1 MADPNKKSAWEIAA
15 AKKAAT
21 APIVGAPMPAQDFA
35 DTAVQYF
42 KLPDGTVI
50 NGTLIKVGASK
61 AFTGAADG
69 KVGPGAAK
77 TSLVS
82 QGVVNSTRLN
92 NKDLRV
98 KIKVPTEYQHVFA
111 TFESDNHGG
120 IIFPY
125 TPQISVEHRAEY
137 TPQTP
142 LHSNYALNFYK
153 NSMVSDISIQGIFTV
168 QNDADAAQLL
178 ATIHLLRALTKGRF
192 GGTDPFK
199 GSPPPIC
206 RLYAYGAY
214 MLDKVPVVISS
225 FKQDF
230 PSDIDYYHLTESS
243 NIKNFGQA
251 FVPTRCTISIVC
263 KPMFSRNEMLSSA
276 TVPQWLDATN
286 SSRNTGII

>member
-1 MADPNKKSAWEIAA
+1 MVNQVKNNVANRAA
-15 AKKAAT
+15 AATVSSAPILGQGQPSESREIITTVNGEPKVTGYKPVGESKAA
-21 APIVGAPMPAQDFA
+21 AG
-35 DTAVQYF
+35 DTT
-42 KLPDGTVI
+42 G
-50 NGTLIKVGASK
+50 KVPG
-61 AFTGAADG
+61 GAA
-69 KVGPGAAK
+69 PAK
-77 TSLVS
+77 TTPVTAANVQSKTLS
-82 QGVVNSTRLN
+82 S
-92 NKDLRV
+92 KDLRV
-98 KIKVPTEYQHVFA
+98 RIKVPTEYQKVFP
-111 TFESDNHGG
+111 TFKSDFHGG

-168 QNDADAAQLL
+168 QNDIDAAHLL
-178 ATIHLLRALTKGRF
+178 GTIHLLRALTKGRF

-230 PSDIDYYHLTESS
+230 PSDVDYYHFTEPSDL
-243 NIKNFGQA
+243 KFFGEA

-276 TVPQWLDATN
+276 TVPQWLAAGN
-286 SSRNTGII
+286 SSRTKGIL